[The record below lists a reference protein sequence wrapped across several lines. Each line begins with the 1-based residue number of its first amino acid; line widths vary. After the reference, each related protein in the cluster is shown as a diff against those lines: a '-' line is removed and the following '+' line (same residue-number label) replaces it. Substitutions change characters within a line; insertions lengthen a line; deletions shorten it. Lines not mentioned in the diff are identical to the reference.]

1 MNKNINAV
9 IKGTIG
15 ALATALALAFP
26 LVANAENFYVDL
38 GLGQANADLD
48 LGGTTGLNV
57 DDTDTAYSIGA
68 GYKFND
74 DISIEGGYLKLGT
87 ASVGATGTVSGT
99 YYGSPFSATGTLAA
113 SAEVDGF
120 YLGPVLNL
128 PFAFADKFEV
138 YARAGVYFWD
148 LDAKASAS
156 GTLTY
161 DGITYAGGV
170 TASRNRDGNDTYY
183 GIGAAYKATENVSV
197 GADWTRYD
205 IDGIDVGVLVAR
217 LKYSY

>member
-1 MNKNINAV
+1 MNKNIDLV
-9 IKGTIG
+9 IRSTIG
-15 ALATALALAFP
+15 SLATALALAIP

-38 GLGQANADLD
+38 GLGQAKADLGD
-48 LGGTTGLNV
+48 TAGLNV

-74 DISIEGGYLKLGT
+74 NIAIEGGYLKLGT
-87 ASVGATGTVSGT
+87 ASISATGTVSGT
-99 YYGSPFSATGTLAA
+99 YYGSPYSATGTLAA

-120 YLGPVLNL
+120 YLGPVLSL
-128 PFAFADKFEV
+128 PFADKFEA

-148 LDAKASAS
+148 SDEKASAS

-161 DGITYAGGV
+161 AGITYAGDV
-170 TASRNRDGNDTYY
+170 TASSSSDGSDPYY
-183 GIGAAYKATENVSV
+183 GIGAAYKATESVAV

-205 IDGIDVGVLVAR
+205 IDGIDVDVLGAR
-217 LKYSY
+217 LKYSF